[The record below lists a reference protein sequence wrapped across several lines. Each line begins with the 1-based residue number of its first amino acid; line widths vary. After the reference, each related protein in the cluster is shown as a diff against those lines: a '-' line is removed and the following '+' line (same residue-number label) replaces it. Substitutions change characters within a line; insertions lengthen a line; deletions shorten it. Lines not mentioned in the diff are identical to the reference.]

1 MEKNK
6 VKKSLVN
13 KLKEGFEG
21 AANQVGTPNITPGA
35 ELAAKSKPKETV
47 VKFDKSTNP
56 FDVKFSERGFEIS
69 ETRFSFEFLEN
80 ALSKDVNIVLNKG
93 NGLVLDSI
101 KMEKILKYKDL
112 YA

>member
-6 VKKSLVN
+6 VKKSLVK
-13 KLKEGFEG
+13 KLKEGFGE
-21 AANQVGTPNITPGA
+21 AANQIAAPAIAGA
-35 ELAAKSKPKETV
+35 ESAIKPKPKETV

-56 FDVKFSERGFEIS
+56 FDVKFSERGFEIN
-69 ETRFSFEFLEN
+69 ETRFSFEFLET
-80 ALSKDVNIVLNKG
+80 ALSKDVNVVLDKG